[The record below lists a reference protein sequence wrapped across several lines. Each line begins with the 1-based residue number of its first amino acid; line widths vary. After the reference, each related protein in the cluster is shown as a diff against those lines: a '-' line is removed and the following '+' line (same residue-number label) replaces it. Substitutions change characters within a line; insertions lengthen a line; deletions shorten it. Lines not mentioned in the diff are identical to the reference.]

1 VVNPSGGICAKS
13 PSTAFTTRV
22 AATQHWVG
30 EALSLSYA
38 RWLKP
43 ALGAALNR
51 GRPTKHSFQT
61 LPQLRSRQSQVRP
74 QLDQGSIPIPPTQRT
89 ELGHRDAVV

>member
-1 VVNPSGGICAKS
+1 VGFVRKS

-30 EALSLSYA
+30 KALSLSNG
-38 RWLKP
+38 RWLKR

-51 GRPTKHSFQT
+51 GRPTKHSCQT
-61 LPQLRSRQSQVRP
+61 LPQLRSRQSKVRP
-74 QLDQGSIPIPPTQRT
+74 QLDQGSIPTPLTQRT
-89 ELGHRDAVV
+89 ELGHQDAVV